1 MVKVACWISC
11 ETNVSKFFKKLM
23 HRHNSW
29 HMQYKIVKARQKSNL
44 KRDVMQIEIKL
55 SQLVKIIIVV
65 MFYAKISCHLRYV

>member
-1 MVKVACWISC
+1 
-11 ETNVSKFFKKLM
+11 M

-44 KRDVMQIEIKL
+44 KGDVMQIEIKL